1 MARQFSPSHFFRS
14 VRKPLL
20 ARFFQEKHQVLL
32 DVDFDTLKK
41 PDYDPIM
48 KAYTALPDDKASEIE
63 AELQNVEGM
72 ACQGCIAALC
82 DEAAFH
88 TDKAFAASIA
98 ELDGF
103 HAQAMW
109 SFLEHN
115 RYWQGA
121 SLFLHAD
128 NVAEGNWKKRT
139 LRHKRGMDTIK
150 PD

>member
-1 MARQFSPSHFFRS
+1 MARQFSPSHFFRN
-14 VRKPLL
+14 VPKPLL

-72 ACQGCIAALC
+72 ACQGGIAALC
-82 DEAAFH
+82 DEAASR

-98 ELDGF
+98 ELCNG
-103 HAQAMW
+103 Q
-109 SFLEHN
+109 
-115 RYWQGA
+115 Q
-121 SLFLHAD
+121 
-128 NVAEGNWKKRT
+128 
-139 LRHKRGMDTIK
+139 K
-150 PD
+150 PDTCLGSVSQKFPLEFDRGLVAQC